1 MDSNKTWWRCGEIG
15 TLVLGWWE
23 YKMVHMLWKTIWSL
37 LRKLNIQLPCGQE
50 ILFLGIYLKELVFS
64 IILRSLP
71 ASSVCGIL
79 QARILEWVAIPFS
92 RGFSRPRDQT
102 RVSFIATWFFT
113 IWATRESLFW
123 KEASKQIRVHE
134 SSYGTIPNSQKIKI
148 PLMPFSERMDT
159 NYAYLFSG
167 I

>member
-1 MDSNKTWWRCGEIG
+1 MDINKTWWRCGEIG
-15 TLVLGWWE
+15 TLVFGWWE
-23 YKMVHMLWKTIWSL
+23 CKMVHMLWSL
-37 LRKLNIQLPCGQE
+37 LKKLNIQLPCGQG

-71 ASSVCGIL
+71 ASSVRGIL

-92 RGFSRPRDQT
+92 RGFSQPRDRT
-102 RVSFIATWFFT
+102 RVSFIVSWFFT

-134 SSYGTIPNSQKIKI
+134 SSYGTIHNSQKIEI
-148 PLMPFSERMDT
+148 PLMSFSERMDT
-159 NYAYLFSG
+159 KYAYLFNG
-167 I
+167 FQQH